1 MNPESWTKNEV
12 KSKRSITVMQDV
24 LSTVFHQCPIDCDD
38 VYCSTIKVINDFVF
52 GMRYKRIIFDR

>member
-1 MNPESWTKNEV
+1 
-12 KSKRSITVMQDV
+12 MQDV

-52 GMRYKRIIFDR
+52 GMRYKRIIFDH